1 MFYFVF
7 RPATLIDLLGQSEEK
22 VRKNAKVEKL
32 AVTQEMFSWLLKCHL
47 NIAPHAPVLLAVHFF

>member
-7 RPATLIDLLGQSEEK
+7 RPATLIDLLSQSEEK
-22 VRKNAKVEKL
+22 VQKNNANVEKV

-47 NIAPHAPVLLAVHFF
+47 NIAVHAPVLL